1 MKENVYELSI
11 LTARIA
17 SDYSRIELNFYG
29 TFLCMLIVLLVGRV
43 VTRKVNFLNHYDIP
57 EPVTGG
63 IIFAFIFF
71 ILNFFYGIIFSFTN
85 AIKDPLLLIFY
96 STIGLSADFNSIK
109 KGGKLL
115 YLFAIS
121 VFGLLFVQNAV
132 GVGIMK
138 MLGENPLIGLLGG
151 SITLSGGHGTGAAW
165 GDTFAKP
172 PYFFEQATDIAI
184 ACATY
189 GLISGGI
196 IGGPMAH
203 YLIKKFNLKA
213 NDENENEVKN
223 ETFESPQKVRLITSD
238 SFITSLILIS
248 ISLAVGVSIEAI
260 THNTPIA
267 MPTFVWCLFTG
278 IFIRNTFGKKGVY
291 TVFDREIGVIGNVAL
306 SLFLSMAIMSLNIVD
321 LVKLAVPITI
331 LLVIQTIVIIIY
343 VRYVTFVLCGKN
355 YDSACLVAGHCGFGM
370 GATPTA
376 IANLQVVTNHFGM
389 SHIAFILVP
398 IMGGFLVDIANA
410 FTIKA
415 FLSLFF

>member
-1 MKENVYELSI
+1 MEERVYNLSV
-11 LTARIA
+11 LTAKITQKYA
-17 SDYSRIELNFYG
+17 HIELNFYG
-29 TFLCMLIVLLVGRV
+29 TFLCMLIVLLVGRI
-43 VTRKVNFLNHYDIP
+43 VTRNVKFLNHYDIP

-71 ILNFFYGIIFSFTN
+71 ILNFFSNITLAFTD
-85 AIKDPLLLIFY
+85 AIKEPLLLIFY

-132 GVGIMK
+132 GVGVMRA
-138 MLGENPLIGLLGG
+138 LGENPLIGLLGG

-165 GDTFAKP
+165 GRTFSEY
-172 PYFFEQATDIAI
+172 PYDFSQATDIAI

-189 GLISGGI
+189 GLIAGGI

-213 NDENENEVKN
+213 NDENENEIKN
-223 ETFESPQKVRLITSD
+223 ETFESPQKVRFITSD

-248 ISLAVGVSIEAI
+248 ISLAVGVSIEYI
-260 THNTPIA
+260 THNTVIA
-267 MPTFVWCLFTG
+267 MPTFVWCLFIG
-278 IFIRNTFGKKGVY
+278 IFIRNTFGKKGIY

-306 SLFLSMAIMSLNIVD
+306 YLFLSMAIMSLNIVD
-321 LVKLAVPITI
+321 LVKLAVPISV
-331 LLVIQTIVIIIY
+331 LLIIQTVVIIVY
-343 VRYVTFVLCGKN
+343 VRYVTFNLCGKN
-355 YDSACLVAGHCGFGM
+355 YDSACLIAGHCGFGM

-410 FTIKA
+410 FTIKL
-415 FLSLFF
+415 FLIFI